1 MKGTREDFLKYVK
14 HLEHQRA
21 EEEDSCSR
29 EKENALH
36 DFAHQYL
43 VAC

>member
-1 MKGTREDFLKYVK
+1 MKGTRENFLKYVK
-14 HLEHQRA
+14 HLEHQRD
-21 EEEDSCSR
+21 EEEDSCSWK
-29 EKENALH
+29 EENALQ